1 MINWQNIKYDL
12 ADFFFGSAMDE
23 AYEQGIRIGAE
34 YATRKISFAVGV
46 KEAKAGL
53 TKTQKIGYDKAN
65 AIVQSCKTDIANTTG
80 AML

>member
-1 MINWQNIKYDL
+1 MKLSDIKYEI
-12 ADFFFGSAMDE
+12 ADKLFARELDE
-23 AYEQGIRIGAE
+23 AYEHGIRAGAE
-34 YATRKISFAVGV
+34 YATRTISFRVNV
-46 KEAKAGL
+46 KEAAQGL